1 MSWEAAAVPFRT
13 DNIDLTKNKSK
24 QQ

>member
-24 QQ
+24 Q